1 MISKKQVGANKTMKK
16 TILITGAGTGIGKDS
31 ALALA
36 AKGHKVI
43 ATTESEEQCIAF
55 QKENKSRNIDMT
67 IFKLDIC
74 SEKDRKKIEDYELDV
89 LINNAGIGESGS
101 LAEIDMKLVRNN
113 FEVNVFSSFEMSQLA
128 LKKMLNNNRGTII
141 FISSLAGRITMPF
154 LGSYSMTKFAV
165 SSGAETLRN
174 EIHRVRKNV
183 HISLIE
189 PGGYLTGFNQKNVAK
204 KYVWMN
210 EQSIFHPIIDKIKTE
225 EERQFKFT
233 DTKNTISIVK
243 KIVKAAEAK
252 KPKLRYSAPWWQAF
266 GVQLLRM
273 FGK

>member
-1 MISKKQVGANKTMKK
+1 MKK
-16 TILITGAGTGIGKDS
+16 TILITGAGTGIGKDT

-36 AKGHKVI
+36 RRGHHVI
-43 ATTESEEQCIAF
+43 ATTETDEQSLAF
-55 QKENKSRNIDMT
+55 QKEIKSNNIDLT
-67 IFKLDIC
+67 IFKLDIT
-74 SEKDRKKIEDYELDV
+74 SVKDRKKIEDYNLDV

-101 LAEIDMKLVRNN
+101 LAEIDMNKVRHN
-113 FEVNVFSSFEMSQLA
+113 FEVNVFSSFEISQLA
-128 LKKMLNNNRGTII
+128 LKKMLDKNQGTIL

-154 LGSYSMTKFAV
+154 LGPYCMTKFAV

-183 HISLIE
+183 HVSLIE
-189 PGGYLTGFNQKNVAK
+189 PGGYHTGFNQKNIAK

-210 EQSIFHPIIDKIKTE
+210 KQSVFYPIIDKIKTE
-225 EERQFKFT
+225 EERQFKIT
-233 DTKNTISIVK
+233 ESKSTLSIVN
-243 KIVKAAEAK
+243 KIVKAAESK

-266 GVQLLRM
+266 GTHLLRM